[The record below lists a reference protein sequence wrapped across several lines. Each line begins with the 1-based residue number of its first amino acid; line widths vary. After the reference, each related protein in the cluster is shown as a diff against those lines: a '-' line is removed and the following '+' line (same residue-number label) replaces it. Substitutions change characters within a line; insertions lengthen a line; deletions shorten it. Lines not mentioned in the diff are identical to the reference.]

1 MNAEI
6 DNFIDK
12 LLSGKKSKKKKVY
25 LINYLL
31 DQMQRNLVMPLQCP
45 I

>member
-12 LLSGKKSKKKKVY
+12 LLSGKKSKKKVY